1 MATMSHVSSCVMH
14 LSILNPLYD
23 MIHIYAS
30 DTESKTPTGAALLC
44 KGRPVWCRSDTAESA
59 GEAEAASAT
68 PRTGAGAVG
77 NVTKG
82 IVDEEDAIGGKDA
95 RDRAAGDKAAGDKAA
110 DGITAGGKAPGGTDE
125 GGKTAAAIGACGL
138 REH

>member
-1 MATMSHVSSCVMH
+1 
-14 LSILNPLYD
+14 

-30 DTESKTPTGAALLC
+30 DTESKAPTGAALPC

-125 GGKTAAAIGACGL
+125 GGKAAAAIGACGL
-138 REH
+138 REHWSLGV